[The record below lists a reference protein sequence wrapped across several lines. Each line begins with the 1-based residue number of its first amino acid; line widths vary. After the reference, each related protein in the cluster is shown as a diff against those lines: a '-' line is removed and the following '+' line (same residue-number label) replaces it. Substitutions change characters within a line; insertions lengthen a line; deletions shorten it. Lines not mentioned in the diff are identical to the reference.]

1 MAGHGGGW
9 RWGLAEQCIG
19 KQVVAWG
26 ASGGLGSKPRR
37 EREQEYL
44 GLAEEVETG
53 GWSLEERIG
62 QREAREDI

>member
-1 MAGHGGGW
+1 MGTC
-9 RWGLAEQCIG
+9 LAVHRE
-19 KQVVAWG
+19 